1 MKIKNKQIACNHSSD
16 IGFKGFMQIYNKCN
30 LFLSLRHILSEDA
43 LRFGKK
49 YLEGL
54 HNNHKTDEKI
64 RGEKVLSILY
74 Q

>member
-1 MKIKNKQIACNHSSD
+1 
-16 IGFKGFMQIYNKCN
+16 MQIYNKCN
-30 LFLSLRHILSEDA
+30 LFLSLRHILSEDS
-43 LRFGKK
+43 LRYGKK

-54 HNNHKTDEKI
+54 HNNHETDEKI